1 MATTAPAQPPASASV
16 EDKEP
21 ILILDDEKSILDILE
36 QHLEG
41 EGYPCAVTSSPKQAL
56 DWLRNGRYAL
66 LITDIKMPELSGIEV
81 VQQLKSINED
91 VAIVVVTAMIEVT
104 NAIQAMRAGADDY
117 VLKPFNLSEIS
128 LSVARALEKRR
139 LVMENRRYQRE
150 LESRVAAARGDLEA
164 AYGELR
170 KTKEYLE
177 NLIDSTLDGII
188 TIDHEGRI
196 SFANRG
202 AHRLLGF
209 SDNEI
214 FGASVDDLF
223 VGGHEEVRYIRR
235 VLGEDRPLQNYET
248 ELKHKGGRVI
258 PVSMSISLV
267 KGGEEKHPETLA
279 ICKDITE
286 QKRLERELKE
296 MTIRDSL
303 TGLYNQRYF
312 YDRLEAEIERA
323 KRQQRPLSLLLVD
336 IDNFKT
342 YNDAHGHLEGDRVLQ
357 TVGQVI
363 TECTREH
370 VDFGFRYGGDEF
382 TVILP
387 EAPETQAFQIAER
400 IRETFEAKRF
410 DMLTL
415 SIGLMAY
422 RPGHPLRKFIQFTDS
437 MMYDAKRAGGNR
449 VYVYDPEK

>member
-81 VQQLKSINED
+81 VQQLKAINED

-214 FGASVDDLF
+214 LGASVDDLF